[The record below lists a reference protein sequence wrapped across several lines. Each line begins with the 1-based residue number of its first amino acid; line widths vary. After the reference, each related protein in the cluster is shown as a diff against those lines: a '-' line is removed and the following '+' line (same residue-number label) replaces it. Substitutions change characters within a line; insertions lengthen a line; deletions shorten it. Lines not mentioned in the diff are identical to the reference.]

1 VLLGTDSFW
10 EGVDIRGEALRTV
23 ILFKLPF
30 RPPNDPVTETLYELE
45 EKKGGNPFMNLAVP
59 EAVLKLKQGFGRL
72 IRSRSDRGV
81 VLFLDRRMVQKT
93 YGKIFLESLPV
104 ESKQVRALPDEK
116 IIEAASDFL
125 NREPAK

>member
-1 VLLGTDSFW
+1 
-10 EGVDIRGEALRTV
+10 
-23 ILFKLPF
+23 
-30 RPPNDPVTETLYELE
+30 
-45 EKKGGNPFMNLAVP
+45 MNLAVP

>member
-1 VLLGTDSFW
+1 
-10 EGVDIRGEALRTV
+10 
-23 ILFKLPF
+23 
-30 RPPNDPVTETLYELE
+30 
-45 EKKGGNPFMNLAVP
+45 
-59 EAVLKLKQGFGRL
+59 
-72 IRSRSDRGV
+72 
-81 VLFLDRRMVQKT
+81 MVQKT